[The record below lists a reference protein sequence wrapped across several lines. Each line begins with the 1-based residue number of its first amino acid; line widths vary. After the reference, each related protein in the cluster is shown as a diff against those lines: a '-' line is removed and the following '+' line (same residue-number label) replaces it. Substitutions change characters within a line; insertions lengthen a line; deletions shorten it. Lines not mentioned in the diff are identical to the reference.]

1 MGSYP
6 LAVRYEGRVVIVTGG
21 SKGIGEGCVRAF
33 VDAGAKVAFCAR
45 SVKEGEALARELNAR
60 GPGEAFFMRCDVAK
74 VEEVERFI
82 DAAVERYGRLDCL
95 VNNAGWHPP
104 HKPIDGFSCQDLRD
118 LLELNLVSMFAACK
132 RALPHLR
139 KTRGNIINMSSL
151 VAQMGQLH
159 ATTYVATKGA
169 ITAFTKALAVD
180 EAAHDVRV
188 NSVSPGN
195 IYTPLWQEAIDAAHD
210 PAQCRADGDAAQL
223 LGRMGTIEETGRLC
237 LFIAAE
243 ATFTTGVDHV
253 QSGGAELAYG
263 RKSRKG

>member
-1 MGSYP
+1 
-6 LAVRYEGRVVIVTGG
+6 LRYEGKVVIVTGG
-21 SKGIGEGCVRAF
+21 TKGIGEGCVRVF
-33 VDAGAKVAFCAR
+33 VQAGSKVAFCAR
-45 SVKEGEALARELNAR
+45 NQKEGDALAAELNAG
-60 GPGEAFFMRCDVAK
+60 GPGEAVFRRVDVSKA
-74 VEEVERFI
+74 EEVERFV
-82 DAAVERYGRLDCL
+82 DAIAERYGRLDCL
-95 VNNAGWHPP
+95 INNAGWHPP
-104 HKPIDGFSCQDLRD
+104 HKPIDEFSCQDLRD

-139 KTRGNIINMSSL
+139 KTKGNIINMSSL

-169 ITAFTKALAVD
+169 ITAFTRALAVD

-195 IYTPLWQEAIDAAHD
+195 IYTPLWQEAIDAAPD
-210 PAQCRADGDAAQL
+210 PAKCRAEGDAAQL
-223 LGRMGTIEETGRLC
+223 LGRMGTIEETGKLC
-237 LFIAAE
+237 LFIAAD

-263 RKSRKG
+263 RKTRKT